1 MNPAKHNNETADI
14 EIDLLVEGVFRR
26 YGFDFRNYARAS
38 LRRRIANCLGNER
51 VSSISG
57 LQEKLLHEPDC
68 MERFLL
74 ELSINVTS
82 MFRDPAF
89 YRAFRTKVVPMLRT
103 YPFIR
108 IWHAGCSTG
117 EEVYSLAIVLEEE
130 GLYKKSRIYAT
141 DMNEPVLEK
150 AKAGIFPVAK
160 MQEYSADYL
169 KSGGEGTFSEYYT
182 ARYDSAVFRASLKES
197 MVFAQHN
204 LATEDSFNEFNEF
217 NVIISRNVMIYFNKE
232 LQSRVHKLFYESLCN
247 FGILGLGS
255 KESLKF
261 SAREEKYEA
270 LDSRN
275 KLYRKVK

>member
-1 MNPAKHNNETADI
+1 MPAAKQNNETEDI
-14 EIDLLVEGVFRR
+14 ELDLLVEGVFRR
-26 YGFDFRNYARAS
+26 YGFDFRNYARSS
-38 LRRRIANCLGNER
+38 LRRRIANCLRNER
-51 VSSISG
+51 VNSISG
-57 LQEKLLHEPDC
+57 LQEKLLHDAEC

-82 MFRDPAF
+82 MFRDPPF
-89 YRAFRTKVVPMLRT
+89 YRAFRTHVVPLLRT

-117 EEVYSLAIVLEEE
+117 EEVYSLAILLEEE

-141 DMNEPVLEK
+141 DMNESVLER

-160 MQEYSADYL
+160 MQEYTTDYL

-182 ARYDSAVFRASLKES
+182 ARYESAVFRTSLKEN

-204 LATEDSFNEFNEF
+204 LATDDSFNEFN
-217 NVIISRNVMIYFNKE
+217 VVLCRNVMIYFDKE
-232 LQSRVHKLFYESLCN
+232 LQERAHKLFYESLCK
-247 FGILGLGS
+247 FGILGLGA
-255 KESLKF
+255 KESLRF
-261 SAREEKYEA
+261 SPYEEKYEA

-275 KLYRKVK
+275 KLYRRVQ